1 MFAIYG
7 RIGNVSVCNV
17 VSKATFDVVRV
28 PAMPFKFPHDS
39 VVDPLTLPGVK
50 CERNVALFGH
60 PSHFLNSIE
69 SGGFISTVSLPTSF
83 QLVDS
88 TVPLLSCF
96 CV

>member
-1 MFAIYG
+1 MDDSMEQGSPMGQFVATG
-7 RIGNVSVCNV
+7 RRGYNLIFN
-17 VSKATFDVVRV
+17 A
-28 PAMPFKFPHDS
+28 PFKFPHDS
-39 VVDPLTLPGVK
+39 VFLTRWRSLAVK
-50 CERNVALFGH
+50 CAKVNGFVGH